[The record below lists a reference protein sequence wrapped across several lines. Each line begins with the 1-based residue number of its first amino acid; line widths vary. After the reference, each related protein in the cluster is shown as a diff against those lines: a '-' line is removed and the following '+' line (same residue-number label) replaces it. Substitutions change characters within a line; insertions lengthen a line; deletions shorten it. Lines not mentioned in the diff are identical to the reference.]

1 MRAPRAISIIE
12 LMELVPNEDVA
23 VAFFEEKRWKNQ
35 LYCPRCG
42 SLDASP
48 VRSRKPMPYWCGDC
62 RSYFSVRTGTVMEG
76 SNLPLRKWLLAI
88 YLMHTSRK
96 GVSSTQMARLI
107 GVTQKTAWF
116 LGHRIREAMAYRGGL
131 MFETVEVDETYIGGR
146 EGNKHSNK
154 RLREYHPIGKIAV
167 MGFFERHSGRVRA
180 FPIGWDHTSENY
192 QKLVREN
199 VARKST
205 VYTDEHSSYVG
216 LAGDYRHMSISHSRG
231 EYVWGDVHTNSI
243 EGFWAQVKRAYMGTF
258 HWMSFKHVH
267 RYINEV
273 AYRQSLG
280 HDNGP
285 VAIARLLGRM
295 HGMRL
300 TYRELISSPD
310 PLPQGVLAMTEEM

>member
-1 MRAPRAISIIE
+1 
-12 LMELVPNEDVA
+12 
-23 VAFFEEKRWKNQ
+23 
-35 LYCPRCG
+35 
-42 SLDASP
+42 
-48 VRSRKPMPYWCGDC
+48 
-62 RSYFSVRTGTVMEG
+62 
-76 SNLPLRKWLLAI
+76 
-88 YLMHTSRK
+88 
-96 GVSSTQMARLI
+96 
-107 GVTQKTAWF
+107 
-116 LGHRIREAMAYRGGL
+116 
-131 MFETVEVDETYIGGR
+131 
-146 EGNKHSNK
+146 
-154 RLREYHPIGKIAV
+154 
-167 MGFFERHSGRVRA
+167 MGFFERHSGRVHA

-199 VARKST
+199 VARQST